1 MAVGSTTSCLGADRG
16 GVVVGEVVGRVVPG
30 TPVVV
35 VGIVVVV
42 VRPVG
47 RWCLFFGRAGVV
59 VIAVRPSLGVVV
71 GVVPAGTD
79 VVVASAWGAGVGDGR
94 AGVLPFV
101 VVAVTAVLVVVR
113 GGAFLGPWFG
123 RVAVVVGLG
132 RSALGLVVV
141 VVVVGLGPVM
151 VVGTLGLGSRRAAP
165 VVVVLEDSALDVVVL
180 GRGLV
185 VVVT

>member
-1 MAVGSTTSCLGADRG
+1 MAVGSTTSCLGADRD

-42 VRPVG
+42 VGPVG
-47 RWCLFFGRAGVV
+47 RWCLCFGRAGVV
-59 VIAVRPSLGVVV
+59 VIAVRRFLGVV

-101 VVAVTAVLVVVR
+101 VVAVSSVLVVVR
-113 GGAFLGPWFG
+113 EGALLGPWLG
-123 RVAVVVGLG
+123 RPVVVVGLG

-141 VVVVGLGPVM
+141 VVGLGPVV

-165 VVVVLEDSALDVVVL
+165 VVVVPEGTSVDVVVL

-185 VVVT
+185 VGVVT

>member
-59 VIAVRPSLGVVV
+59 VIAVRRSLGVVV

-79 VVVASAWGAGVGDGR
+79 VVVASAWGDGR

-123 RVAVVVGLG
+123 LVAVVVGLG

-141 VVVVGLGPVM
+141 VVVVGLGPVV

-180 GRGLV
+180 GRGPV